1 MIVAGKI
8 YLQVLDLVRLLLGFF
23 LSNQTLLN
31 FIHLVCDHKK
41 LSINKQFNLFK
52 ISFQKLMISYQYF
65 DS

>member
-8 YLQVLDLVRLLLGFF
+8 YLQVLGLVRLLGFF

-31 FIHLVCDHKK
+31 FIHLVYDHKK

-52 ISFQKLMISYQYF
+52 SSFQKLMISYQYF

>member
-8 YLQVLDLVRLLLGFF
+8 YLQVLGLVRLLGFF